1 MNAVCLYYLHVLQ
14 ETSEAGSKTS
24 ESLFVLLFTI
34 FFTSNHTIP
43 LFSLKQINA
52 VSFTN

>member
-1 MNAVCLYYLHVLQ
+1 MNAVCSYYLHVLQ

-34 FFTSNHTIP
+34 FLPQIILFRYFFTKADKCCQ
-43 LFSLKQINA
+43 FY
-52 VSFTN
+52 